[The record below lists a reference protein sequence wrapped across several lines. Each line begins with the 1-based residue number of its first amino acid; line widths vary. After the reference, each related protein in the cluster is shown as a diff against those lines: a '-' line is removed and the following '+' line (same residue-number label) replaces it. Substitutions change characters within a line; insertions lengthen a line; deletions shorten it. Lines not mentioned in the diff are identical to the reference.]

1 MEQNKRLRGVLT
13 NKRMRRKVKANKKVR
28 NATSKVYKRIKFR
41 SKLELFTYKKLEEA
55 SIKSLYEKKKYV
67 LQEGFHYSQQCY
79 EPHKTKGYVDNTYK
93 VRDITY
99 TPDFVDPNGKWI
111 IEVKGFANDVF
122 PVKWKMFKNHLMQ
135 LEDPPVLY
143 LPKNQGQVLKTIEL
157 IKEL

>member
-1 MEQNKRLRGVLT
+1 
-13 NKRMRRKVKANKKVR
+13 MRRKVKANKKVR
-28 NATSKVYKRIKFR
+28 NATSKVYKGIKFR

-79 EPHKTKGYVDNTYK
+79 EPHKTKGYVENTYK

>member
-1 MEQNKRLRGVLT
+1 
-13 NKRMRRKVKANKKVR
+13 MRRKVKANKKVR

>member
-1 MEQNKRLRGVLT
+1 
-13 NKRMRRKVKANKKVR
+13 MRRKVKANKKVR
-28 NATSKVYKRIKFR
+28 NATSKVYKGIKFR

-55 SIKSLYEKKKYV
+55 KVKCLYEKKKYV

-122 PVKWKMFKNHLMQ
+122 PVKWKIFKNHLMQ

>member
-1 MEQNKRLRGVLT
+1 ML
-13 NKRMRRKVKANKKVR
+13 RRKKTANKKVR
-28 NATSKVYKRIKFR
+28 NAVSKVYKGIKFR

-55 SIKSLYEKKKYV
+55 GIKSLYEERKFV
-67 LQEGFHYSQQCY
+67 LMEGFRFEQDSI
-79 EPHKTKGYVDNTYK
+79 EPSNKRATKGEYINHADK

-122 PVKWKMFKNHLMQ
+122 PLKWKLFKKHLQ
-135 LEDPPVLY
+135 QIGNPPILY

-157 IKEL
+157 IKTL